1 MTYNIVKLWSNAVIR
16 AYRSS
21 KVSPANLGS
30 SLTSILYFDTSIVMT
45 AMPVVSKNL
54 NENHEDSAL
63 PYTATTGTFDPDKHE
78 HLQGLRES

>member
-1 MTYNIVKLWSNAVIR
+1 
-16 AYRSS
+16 
-21 KVSPANLGS
+21 
-30 SLTSILYFDTSIVMT
+30 MT